1 MTQLN
6 EATGTASG
14 AMAFLTTAGRV
25 RQGLLPITLLL
36 AGLASSAQE
45 PQVHIVPAAPKQA
58 QVTLA
63 SLQDQAQQP
72 SPRAQ
77 TMVTVPPGTRLSVAP
92 VRWISLKHTRAGD
105 NVNLQIT
112 FPVTNGNQMVIPPGT
127 YIQGVVDKITR
138 REHHKYLLNVQMR
151 SADIIFATGYTVTIP
166 GSVNVEPVI
175 AQLTL
180 PDSPN
185 GQSTPTLAA
194 AGESN
199 IPIMAATGGTTP
211 PTLPPL
217 PSLGKGF
224 KTAAIGIGVAAAVGT
239 VVVVAVAIHRN
250 DVVMEVGTP
259 MEITLPGPLYL
270 DEDRVQAAVQRYGV
284 TINNAPPQIVQPPQR
299 ICWTPDTPGTSDVV
313 MPATPDIVIPGTP
326 DTVIPGDSPT
336 IIPGT
341 PERVIPG
348 SPERVVMQGSPAQS
362 GTPYPCPR

>member
-6 EATGTASG
+6 GATGTASC
-14 AMAFLTTAGRV
+14 TTALLTANGGV
-25 RQGLLPITLLL
+25 KQGLLSITLLL
-36 AGLASSAQE
+36 TGLACAAQE
-45 PQVHIVPAAPKQA
+45 PQVHIVPAAPKPA
-58 QVTLA
+58 LITLA
-63 SLQDQAQQP
+63 SLQDKAQQP
-72 SPRAQ
+72 SPAAK
-77 TMVTVPPGTRLSVAP
+77 TMLMVPAGTRLSVAP
-92 VRWISLKHTRAGD
+92 VRWISLKHTQPGD

-127 YIQGVVDKITR
+127 YIQGIVDRITR
-138 REHHKYLLNVQMR
+138 REKHKYLLNVQMR
-151 SADIIFATGYTVTIP
+151 SADIIFATGYTVPIP
-166 GSVNVEPVI
+166 GSVYVEPVI
-175 AQLTL
+175 AQLTAH
-180 PDSPN
+180 DSPN
-185 GQSTPTLAA
+185 GQSTPTLAPD
-194 AGESN
+194 GGSN
-199 IPIMAATGGTTP
+199 IPVMGAVGGPAP

>member
-14 AMAFLTTAGRV
+14 AMAFLLTAGRV

-58 QVTLA
+58 HVTLA
-63 SLQDQAQQP
+63 SVQDQTQQP
-72 SPRAQ
+72 SPPPK
-77 TMVTVPPGTRLSVAP
+77 TMVMVPPGTRLSVAP

-127 YIQGVVDKITR
+127 YVQGIVDKITR
-138 REHHKYLLNVQMR
+138 HEHHKYLLNVQLR

-166 GSVNVEPVI
+166 GSVNVDPVI
-175 AQLTL
+175 AQLTPL
-180 PDSPN
+180 DSPN
-185 GQSTPTLAA
+185 PQSTPTLAA

-199 IPIMAATGGTTP
+199 IPVMAATGGTTP

-224 KTAAIGIGVAAAVGT
+224 KTAAIGIGVAAAVGS
-239 VVVVAVAIHRN
+239 VVVVGLAIHRS

-270 DEDRVQAAVQRYGV
+270 DVDRVQAAVQRYGV
-284 TINNAPPQIVQPPQR
+284 STNNAPPQIVQPPQK
-299 ICWTPDTPGTSDVV
+299 ICWTPDTPD
-313 MPATPDIVIPGTP
+313 TPDTVIPGSSDIVVPGTP
-326 DTVIPGDSPT
+326 DTVIPGNPPT

-341 PERVIPG
+341 PEHVIPG
-348 SPERVVMQGSPAQS
+348 SPATVISGSRGSRGA
-362 GTPYPCPR
+362 PYPCPR